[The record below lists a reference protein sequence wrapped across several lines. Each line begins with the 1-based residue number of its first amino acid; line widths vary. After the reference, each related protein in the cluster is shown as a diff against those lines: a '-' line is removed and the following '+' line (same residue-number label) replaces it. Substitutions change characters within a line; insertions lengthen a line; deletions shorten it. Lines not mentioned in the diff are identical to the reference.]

1 MLSNRHVSCVE
12 EERDDLYD
20 GGGHVACSNL
30 LDNSGGWDPYTKRL
44 ARYILLGRL

>member
-1 MLSNRHVSCVE
+1 MLNDHHVTCVE

-30 LDNSGGWDPYTKRL
+30 LDPYDTEN
-44 ARYILLGRL
+44 A